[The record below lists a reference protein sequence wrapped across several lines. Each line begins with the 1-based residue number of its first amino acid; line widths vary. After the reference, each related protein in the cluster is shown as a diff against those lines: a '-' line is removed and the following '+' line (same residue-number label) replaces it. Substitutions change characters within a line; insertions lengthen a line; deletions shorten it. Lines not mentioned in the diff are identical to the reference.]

1 MSLYGDYGWEPLS
14 LGYVAAATPPGWDVE
29 LVDEQCE
36 GLLDYRGV
44 QADLVGITAFT
55 TQAPRAYQIA
65 GQFRSRGI
73 PVVMG
78 GIHASLV
85 PDEAARFTDAIFI
98 GECEAAWPQVI
109 ADFRAGALKPRYDGG
124 TTGTTTVEPDRRLFE
139 KYQYQYASA
148 QTSRGC
154 PMDCSFCSVTAFNGR
169 LFRMRGV
176 DEVVSE
182 MASIAARDIIF
193 VDDDLNGFSRR
204 ARERCLELFRAM
216 AAANLGKQWITQ
228 VTINFGDDD
237 ELPRLARAAGC
248 AGVFIGLESTDTASL
263 MLIRKDG
270 MSQRRGLSYYREN
283 LARIRSHGIGV
294 VGSFILGID
303 SQDMSTIVG
312 DILRFAHEVELDG
325 LNPTI
330 LTPLPGT
337 RDYARLDAEGRI
349 LFKNY
354 PEDWEK
360 YTLAFP
366 VTTHAQRQRRRAD
379 ETVLAGAAVLPAR
392 ARRRALLAHLRIGV
406 ARGGVARV
414 LVEPGLDQL
423 LPARQRLSPRAP
435 CRYLPERTAPTGP
448 AQTQPRSRYHR
459 TVSSRPAGS
468 VIAAVNPSASR
479 ARATEQTKPT
489 ELSSTSRAESSRGS
503 RPSVHA
509 RSPRLASARTS
520 TRGTGIGRYGRR
532 TATAIWRRN
541 DSVVCGSAWPM
552 NMASPRPASSSDASR
567 TARMTSSTW
576 TNVNGRGARTGEQKE
591 SARGQPDQR
600 QERAVARTIDGRRP
614 EDDPRHARMFTDDD
628 FTGELAA
635 PVGVDRARRVG
646 VARRPCRGSGSD
658 RGLTGQL
665 DEAGAAG
672 VGRLDDRPRAEHVD
686 DVEGVFMARTGQT
699 RGVHDDIGAG
709 DGFGQRVC
717 GEW

>member
-1 MSLYGDYGWEPLS
+1 MKLLLVNPRNRVSLYGDYGWEPLS
-14 LGYVAAATPPGWDVE
+14 LGYVAAATPPGWDIE
-29 LVDEQCE
+29 LIDEQCE

-65 GQFRSRGI
+65 SQFRSRGI

-85 PDEAARFTDAIFI
+85 PEEAARFTDAIFI
-98 GECEAAWPQVI
+98 GECEGAWPQVI
-109 ADFRAGALKPRYDGG
+109 ADSSAGALKPRYDGG
-124 TTGTTTVEPDRRLFE
+124 ATGTTTLRPDRRLFE
-139 KYQYQYASA
+139 KYQYEYASA

-176 DEVVSE
+176 DDVVNE

-204 ARERCLELFRAM
+204 AKERCLELFRAM
-216 AAANLGKQWITQ
+216 AAADLGKQWITQ

-263 MLIRKDG
+263 TLIRKDG

-283 LARIRSHGIGV
+283 VARIRSHGIGV

-354 PEDWEK
+354 PQDWEK

-366 VTTHAQRQRRRAD
+366 VTSMPNVSGAGLIKRYLQVLQFFRPEHVAARYWRTYESVSPEAAWHAFLWNRVWTNYCLRADIFRRAP
-379 ETVLAGAAVLPAR
+379 LAGGYPSELPR
-392 ARRRALLAHLRIGV
+392 
-406 ARGGVARV
+406 
-414 LVEPGLDQL
+414 D
-423 LPARQRLSPRAP
+423 AP
-435 CRYLPERTAPTGP
+435 L
-448 AQTQPRSRYHR
+448 
-459 TVSSRPAGS
+459 
-468 VIAAVNPSASR
+468 
-479 ARATEQTKPT
+479 
-489 ELSSTSRAESSRGS
+489 
-503 RPSVHA
+503 RPSLDLDTIA
-509 RSPRLASARTS
+509 RSL
-520 TRGTGIGRYGRR
+520 
-532 TATAIWRRN
+532 
-541 DSVVCGSAWPM
+541 
-552 NMASPRPASSSDASR
+552 
-567 TARMTSSTW
+567 
-576 TNVNGRGARTGEQKE
+576 Q
-591 SARGQPDQR
+591 GQP
-600 QERAVARTIDGRRP
+600 
-614 EDDPRHARMFTDDD
+614 
-628 FTGELAA
+628 AA
-635 PVGVDRARRVG
+635 
-646 VARRPCRGSGSD
+646 
-658 RGLTGQL
+658 
-665 DEAGAAG
+665 
-672 VGRLDDRPRAEHVD
+672 
-686 DVEGVFMARTGQT
+686 
-699 RGVHDDIGAG
+699 
-709 DGFGQRVC
+709 
-717 GEW
+717 